1 MKILKYEEGTTIP
14 LKGAMFEV
22 VDPEGA
28 SVGTFAT
35 NSKGQIVI
43 PLTLAGNYTVY
54 EREALMATCL
64 ARNPP
69 RMSKLSTASRLR

>member
-1 MKILKYEEGTTIP
+1 
-14 LKGAMFEV
+14 MFEV

-54 EREALMATCL
+54 ECEALGYL
-64 ARNPP
+64 LSEEPP